1 MLLIVATFHATGDKL
16 PAVAINAINDNG
28 ADMIIPAHVHGQH
41 LLRRVGND
49 EDEIMEE
56 RTGGFMD
63 KLKSV
68 AEKIKP
74 SNAVEKFKE
83 MVVTKPEWVKIVEF
97 QAREAKRHGLK

>member
-1 MLLIVATFHATGDKL
+1 MLAVLIVATFHATGDAL
-16 PAVAINAINDNG
+16 SAVAINAINDNG
-28 ADMIIPAHVHGQH
+28 VDMSIPAHVHGQR

-49 EDEIMEE
+49 EDEIMKE

-74 SNAVEKFKE
+74 SKAVEKVKE
-83 MVVTKPEWVKIVEF
+83 MVVTKPE
-97 QAREAKRHGLK
+97 